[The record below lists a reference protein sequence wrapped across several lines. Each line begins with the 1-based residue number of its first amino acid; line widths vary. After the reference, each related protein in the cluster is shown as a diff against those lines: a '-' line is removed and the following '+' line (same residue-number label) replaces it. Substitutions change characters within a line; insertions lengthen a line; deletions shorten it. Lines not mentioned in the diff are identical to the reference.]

1 MIICGYEKF
10 SMVDYEG
17 KIACTVFT
25 GGCNFRCP
33 FCHNAPLV
41 VGGNRQVV
49 DESEVFDYL
58 AKRKGLVDAVVVSGG
73 EPTLQ
78 PDLEDFIRKVKD
90 MGYLVKLDTNGTNPD
105 VIEHLISEGLLDYI
119 AMDVKNSSKK
129 YPLTVD
135 KQVDMRT
142 IEKSIS
148 IIKNSGVA
156 YEFRTTLIREFH
168 TEDDI
173 AKIADMIDGAEHY
186 YMQKYNDNDG
196 CISHGYSAF
205 DKSEVEYFKAL
216 FDGKVKNVD
225 VRGY

>member
-1 MIICGYEKF
+1 
-10 SMVDYEG
+10 MVDYEG

-33 FCHNAPLV
+33 FCHNALLV
-41 VGGNRQVV
+41 LGNVSGQNI
-49 DESEVFDYL
+49 DESEVLEYL
-58 AKRKGLVDAVVVSGG
+58 KKRKGLVDGVVVSGG

-78 PDLEDFIRKVKD
+78 QDLEDFIRKVKEL
-90 MGYLVKLDTNGTNPD
+90 GYLVKLDTNGTHPE
-105 VIEHLISEGLLDYI
+105 VVERLLSEKLLDYI
-119 AMDVKNSSKK
+119 AMDVKNSVKK

-135 KQVDMRT
+135 KQLDISV
-142 IEKSIS
+142 IEKSIDL
-148 IIKNSGVA
+148 IKNSGVE

-173 AKIADMIDGAEHY
+173 AKIADMIKGAERY

-205 DKSEVEYFKAL
+205 DKSEVERFKAL
-216 FDGKVKNVD
+216 FDGKVKRVEI
-225 VRGY
+225 RGY

>member
-1 MIICGYEKF
+1 M
-10 SMVDYEG
+10 SMVDYDG

-33 FCHNAPLV
+33 FCHNASLV
-41 VGGNRQVV
+41 LGVDRQTI
-49 DESEVFDYL
+49 DEGEVLEYL
-58 AKRKGLVDAVVVSGG
+58 TKRRGLVDALVVSGG

-78 PDLEDFIRKVKD
+78 QDLEDFIRKVKGL
-90 MGYLVKLDTNGTNPD
+90 GYLVKLDTNGTNPD
-105 VIEHLISEGLLDYI
+105 VVEHLIGEGLLDYI
-119 AMDVKNSSKK
+119 AMDVKNSEKK

-135 KQVDMRT
+135 RQVDIGV
-142 IEKSIS
+142 IERSIE

-173 AKIADMIDGAEHY
+173 SKIADMISGAERY

-205 DKSEVEYFKAL
+205 DKSEVERFKAL
-216 FDGKVKNVD
+216 FDGKVKSVEI
-225 VRGY
+225 RGY

>member
-1 MIICGYEKF
+1 MIICGYEKM
-10 SMVDYEG
+10 SMVDYDS

-33 FCHNAPLV
+33 FCHNASLV
-41 VGGNRQVV
+41 LGSDRQTV
-49 DESEVFDYL
+49 DEGEVLEYL
-58 AKRKGLVDAVVVSGG
+58 TKRRGLVDALVVSGG

-78 PDLEDFIRKVKD
+78 HDLEDFIRKVKGL
-90 MGYLVKLDTNGTNPD
+90 GYLVKLDTNGTNPD
-105 VIEHLISEGLLDYI
+105 VVEHLISEGLLDYI
-119 AMDVKNSSKK
+119 AMDVKNSEKK

-135 KQVDMRT
+135 RQVDIGV
-142 IEKSIS
+142 IERSIE

-173 AKIADMIDGAEHY
+173 SKIADMISGAERY
-186 YMQKYNDNDG
+186 YMQKYNDDDG

-205 DKSEVEYFKAL
+205 DKSEVERFKAL
-216 FDGKVKNVD
+216 FDGKVKMVGI
-225 VRGY
+225 RGY

>member
-1 MIICGYEKF
+1 M
-10 SMVDYEG
+10 SMVDYDG

-33 FCHNAPLV
+33 FCHNASLV
-41 VGGNRQVV
+41 LGSDRQNI
-49 DESEVFDYL
+49 DEREVLAYL
-58 AKRKGLVDAVVVSGG
+58 AKRRGLVDALVISGG

-78 PDLEDFIRKVKD
+78 YDLEDFIRKVKRL
-90 MGYLVKLDTNGTNPD
+90 GYLVKLDTNGTNPD

-119 AMDVKNSSKK
+119 AMDVKNSAKK
-129 YPLTVD
+129 YQITVD
-135 KQVDMRT
+135 RQVDIGV
-142 IEKSIS
+142 IERSIE
-148 IIKNSGVA
+148 IIKNSGVE

-173 AKIADMIDGAEHY
+173 SKIADMISGAERY

-205 DKSEVEYFKAL
+205 DKSEVERFKTL
-216 FDGKVKNVD
+216 FDGKVKSVEI
-225 VRGY
+225 RGY

>member
-1 MIICGYEKF
+1 M

-33 FCHNAPLV
+33 FCHNALLV
-41 VGGNRQVV
+41 LGNVSNQTI
-49 DESEVFDYL
+49 DESEVLEYL
-58 AKRKGLVDAVVVSGG
+58 KKRKGLVDGVVVSGG

-78 PDLEDFIRKVKD
+78 QDLEDFIRKVKGL
-90 MGYLVKLDTNGTNPD
+90 GYLVKLDTNGTHPE
-105 VIEHLISEGLLDYI
+105 VVERLLSEKLLDYI
-119 AMDVKNSSKK
+119 AMDVKNSVKK

-135 KQVDMRT
+135 KHLDISV
-142 IEKSIS
+142 IEKSIDL
-148 IIKNSGVA
+148 IKNSGVE

-173 AKIADMIDGAEHY
+173 AKIADMIEGAERY

-205 DKSEVEYFKAL
+205 DKSEVEHFKAL
-216 FDGKVKNVD
+216 FDGKVKRVEI
-225 VRGY
+225 RGY

>member
-1 MIICGYEKF
+1 MVICGYEKF

-33 FCHNAPLV
+33 FCHNAQLV
-41 VGGNRQVV
+41 VGNDRQVV
-49 DESEVFDYL
+49 DEKEVFDYL

-78 PDLEDFIRKVKD
+78 SDLEDFVRKVKG
-90 MGYLVKLDTNGTNPD
+90 MGYFVKLDTNGTNPD
-105 VIEHLISEGLLDYI
+105 VIASLVSQGLVDYI
-119 AMDVKNSSKK
+119 AMDVKNSVKK

-135 KQVDMRT
+135 KQMDMSV

-148 IIKNSGVA
+148 TIKNSGVA

-173 AKIADMIDGAEHY
+173 SKITDMIEGAEHY

-205 DKSEVEYFKAL
+205 DKSEVEHFKTL
-216 FDGKVKNVD
+216 FEGKVEHVGI
-225 VRGY
+225 RGY

>member
-1 MIICGYEKF
+1 
-10 SMVDYEG
+10 MVDYEG

-33 FCHNAPLV
+33 FCHNALLV
-41 VGGNRQVV
+41 FGNVSNQTI
-49 DESEVFDYL
+49 DESEVLEYL
-58 AKRKGLVDAVVVSGG
+58 KKRKGLVDGVVVSGG

-78 PDLEDFIRKVKD
+78 QDLEDFIRKVKGL
-90 MGYLVKLDTNGTNPD
+90 GYLVKLDTNGTHPE
-105 VIEHLISEGLLDYI
+105 VVERLLSEKLLDYI
-119 AMDVKNSSKK
+119 AMDVKNGVKK

-135 KQVDMRT
+135 KHLDISV
-142 IEKSIS
+142 IEKSIDL
-148 IIKNSGVA
+148 IKNSGVE

-173 AKIADMIDGAEHY
+173 AKIADMIEGAERY

-205 DKSEVEYFKAL
+205 DKSEVERFKAL
-216 FDGKVKNVD
+216 FDGKVKRVEI
-225 VRGY
+225 RGY